1 MDKSM
6 KKILLIGAAMIF
18 LLLLLSTMGETD
30 KTVDTPAGSELEALL
45 ASLDGVDQVRV
56 VFYYSK
62 ETTAKKEEVNGIAVV
77 YSGTA
82 DAGTEKKMY
91 ELIRSL
97 YGIPYH
103 RIYIS
108 R

>member
-1 MDKSM
+1 M
-6 KKILLIGAAMIF
+6 KKILLIGAAMI
-18 LLLLLSTMGETD
+18 LLLFLISGVGESDKKTD
-30 KTVDTPAGSELEALL
+30 VPAGSELETLL
-45 ASLDGVDQVRV
+45 ASIDGVDQVRV
-56 VFYYSK
+56 VFYYNK
-62 ETTAKKEEVNGIAVV
+62 DTAAKKEEVNGIAVV
-77 YSGTA
+77 YSGAA

>member
-6 KKILLIGAAMIF
+6 KKILLIGAAMI
-18 LLLLLSTMGETD
+18 LLLVLIGGIAEQEKKTD
-30 KTVDTPAGSELEALL
+30 VPAGSELEALL
-45 ASLDGVDQVRV
+45 ASLEGVDQVQV
-56 VFYYSK
+56 VFYYNK
-62 ETTAKKEEVNGIAVV
+62 DTTAKKEEVNGIAVV

-108 R
+108 Q